1 MAKEGGMGIGEILL
15 LAVGGYLVYSYFFA
29 TPAAATTTTTT
40 TTGTAPPATTT
51 TATPPPA
58 STPTTPAPV
67 AVAAP
72 PQSPPA
78 ATPPAAT
85 TSIVGAV
92 TTNVNNSLSA
102 NVNVN
107 GTVTN
112 VTIIYPAL
120 TAWNTSG
127 VNVTAQLT
135 ALGVNV
141 PALAQA
147 MLTAYN
153 TANPGNTFVSG
164 LSGYQP
170 FPFIWGR
177 GMGQMN
183 PMPRRPFPIGHQ
195 TRAPGW
201 PTPRRLSGL
210 GQNYVRPGAPMRRI
224 G

>member
-29 TPAAATTTTTT
+29 TPAAATPTTT
-40 TTGTAPPATTT
+40 TTGTTPPPTTATTT
-51 TATPPPA
+51 PPPAATPTPAPVASTPPPQTPPATPPPA
-58 STPTTPAPV
+58 TQT
-67 AVAAP
+67 
-72 PQSPPA
+72 
-78 ATPPAAT
+78 
-85 TSIVGAV
+85 IVGAV
-92 TTNVNNSLSA
+92 TLTGVNNALSA

-112 VTIIYPAL
+112 VSMIYPAM

-141 PALAQA
+141 PALAKA
-147 MLTAYN
+147 MLAAYN
-153 TANPGNTFVSG
+153 AANPGNTFVSG

-177 GMGQMN
+177 GMGQML

-201 PTPRRLSGL
+201 PTPPRLAGL
-210 GQNYVRPGAPMRRI
+210 GQNYVRRGAPMRRI

>member
-1 MAKEGGMGIGEILL
+1 MAKEGGMGFGEIIL
-15 LAVGGYLVYSYFFA
+15 LAVGGYLAYIYFFSS
-29 TPAAATTTTTT
+29 PAAATTTTTSS
-40 TTGTAPPATTT
+40 TGSTPPATTT
-51 TATPPPA
+51 GSTPPATTSTGSTPPAAKAPGAPPPQAPPGTPPP
-58 STPTTPAPV
+58 
-67 AVAAP
+67 
-72 PQSPPA
+72 
-78 ATPPAAT
+78 AT

-112 VTIIYPAL
+112 VTIIYPAMS
-120 TAWNTSG
+120 AWNTSG

-153 TANPGNTFVSG
+153 TANPGNSFVSG
-164 LSGYQP
+164 LSG
-170 FPFIWGR
+170 FLPFIWGR
-177 GMGQMN
+177 GMGQMMRR
-183 PMPRRPFPIGHQ
+183 PMPAV
-195 TRAPGW
+195 TRAAAG
-201 PTPRRLSGL
+201 R
-210 GQNYVRPGAPMRRI
+210 NYVRQGSPMRRI